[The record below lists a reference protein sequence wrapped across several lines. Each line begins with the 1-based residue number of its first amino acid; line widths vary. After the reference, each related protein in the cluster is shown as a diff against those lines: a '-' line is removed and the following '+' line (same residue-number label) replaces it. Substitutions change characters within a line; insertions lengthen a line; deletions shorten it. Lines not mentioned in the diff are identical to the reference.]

1 MNIDIINNLVKDNP
15 DLKIRKLNINNK
27 NILIIFFETLCSSV
41 FINEYILYPI
51 ENNKLNSYKKIIE
64 KLPSSNKVDIKNKE
78 ELLLNL
84 YSGFTIIY
92 VDNKF
97 ISFETKEKLNSD
109 ISEASIEKTVNGPK
123 DSFNENYQTNLG
135 LIRKRIRSDKL
146 KVKEYT
152 IGSTSK
158 NKISLLYMDNITN
171 KKLVNDIDKKIKN
184 INIDYVPNINYI
196 VELISKK
203 NYTFPNYI
211 MTERPDMASFSLTNG
226 RIIILLENTTKV
238 LVLPAFFSDYI
249 QNIDDYYQN
258 TKNISITRIIR
269 LIAFLISILTPS
281 LYIALTTFNPETLP
295 TSILINFS
303 IQRSG
308 VPFPSIIE
316 ALILLITFEILREA
330 DTRTPTIASTSMS
343 IVGAIVLGEAAV
355 NAGLISPIMII
366 VIAISSIS
374 SFLFNDIDFVNS
386 IRIWKIIILLLS
398 SFLGLYGLFIGCL
411 LFLITITSMNSFS
424 FDYTLPVYPFSL
436 KEQFNNLILT
446 KKYKLNFRNKFLTK
460 NKKRR

>member
-51 ENNKLNSYKKIIE
+51 ENNKLNSYKKIID

-92 VDNKF
+92 VDNKY
-97 ISFETKEKLNSD
+97 ISFETKERLNSD

-123 DSFNENYQTNLG
+123 DSFTENYQTNLG

-171 KKLVNDIDKKIKN
+171 KKLVNDIDKKIKK

>member
-27 NILIIFFETLCSSV
+27 NILIIFFESLCSSV

-51 ENNKLNSYKKIIE
+51 ENNKLNNYKKIID
-64 KLPSSNKVDIKNKE
+64 KLPSSNKVDIKSKE

-97 ISFETKEKLNSD
+97 ISFETKERLNSD

-123 DSFNENYQTNLG
+123 DSFTENYQTNLG

-436 KEQFNNLILT
+436 KEQLNNLILT

>member
-27 NILIIFFETLCSSV
+27 NILIIFFESLCSSV

-51 ENNKLNSYKKIIE
+51 ENNKLNNYKKIID
-64 KLPSSNKVDIKNKE
+64 KLPSSNKVDIKSKE

-97 ISFETKEKLNSD
+97 ISFETKERLNSD

-123 DSFNENYQTNLG
+123 DSFTENYQTNLG